1 MYWHS
6 RSKKTHPTTL
16 VPPTKEHPV
25 GFLIPEMEEDGHHH
39 EELYEKAMEGRE
51 DLAKRSH
58 RNKRSYTIECGRFQG
73 KKAIKIE
80 RDD

>member
-16 VPPTKEHPV
+16 VPPTKDHPIGV
-25 GFLIPEMEEDGHHH
+25 LIPEMEEDGHHH
-39 EELYEKAMEGRE
+39 EELLQKAMEDRE
-51 DLAKRSH
+51 VLAKKHSH
-58 RNKRSYTIECGRFQG
+58 KRSYTIECGRFQG
-73 KKAIKIE
+73 KKAIKVE